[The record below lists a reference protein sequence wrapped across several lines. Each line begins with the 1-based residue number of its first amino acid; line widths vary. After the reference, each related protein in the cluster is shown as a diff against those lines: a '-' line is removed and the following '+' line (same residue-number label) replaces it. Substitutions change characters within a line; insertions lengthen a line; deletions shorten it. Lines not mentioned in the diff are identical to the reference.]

1 MTTKEKT
8 EIIKTLF
15 PMITDIVSTQRVRRI
30 VDKILFIP
38 KIDSETG
45 KRIYLYEKCLEIK
58 RQQDN
63 KPRTK
68 LKSNIIDSVQR
79 NRKKPIYGTVKKHVK
94 FT

>member
-8 EIIKTLF
+8 EIIKMLF
-15 PMITDIVSTQRVRRI
+15 PMITDIVSTKSIRKI
-30 VDKILFIP
+30 VDKILFTP
-38 KIDSETG
+38 KIDDETG
-45 KRIYLYEKCLEIK
+45 KWIYVYEKCLENK

-63 KPRTK
+63 KPV
-68 LKSNIIDSVQR
+68 IIISDIVK